1 MPFME
6 VLTHYLSESLIH
18 KLIWLIALLI
28 GYRLVKRG
36 GHATIRSLASKKQVK
51 SLRLNFILRCFNVM
65 LAAIVLSLLLII
77 SGVGYGDIALFLS
90 SIFAV
95 LGVALVAQWSILSN
109 ITASFLIFFV
119 FPYRIGDRI
128 KVMDKDEDVRG
139 EIIDIT
145 MFHVLIKHESGN
157 MITYPNNLILQKGVI
172 KLYPEHKPRAKSKLA
187 FIHVTLA
194 SNRRP
199 WKRGYPF

>member
-1 MPFME
+1 ME

-172 KLYPEHKPRAKSKLA
+172 KLYPEHKTQSKIKTRLYTR
-187 FIHVTLA
+187 HT
-194 SNRRP
+194 R
-199 WKRGYPF
+199 K

>member
-1 MPFME
+1 MDAF
-6 VLTHYLSESLIH
+6 THYLSESLIH
-18 KLIWLIALLI
+18 KLIWCVVLLI
-28 GYRLVKRG
+28 GYRLIKRG
-36 GHATIRSLASKKQVK
+36 GHVAIRSLATKKQVK
-51 SLRLNFILRCFNVM
+51 SLRLSFILRCFNVM
-65 LAAIVLSLLLII
+65 LAAVLLSLLLII

-145 MFHVLIKHESGN
+145 MFHVLIKHEGGN

-172 KLYPEHKPRAKSKLA
+172 KLYPEHKTKTKTQSRLYTRTTHKP
-187 FIHVTLA
+187 
-194 SNRRP
+194 
-199 WKRGYPF
+199 